1 MRRGLLWLAVLL
13 SAALPHA
20 AWAEALA
27 QEVTP
32 TEVVVE
38 TPVPAT
44 EVDEVL
50 PFKLS
55 LPTEEDAAAWQQPG
69 FRLQMGLGFGILR
82 GIDGTP
88 GDKNIPIFVRVG
100 ARLDHDWSLFGSFQ
114 FAVAGWRKDGDLSG
128 LRFAGTIDP
137 TWHVTDHLDL
147 AAGFGFG
154 GLVEGSTGRADPNA
168 AQRTALVASYTF
180 PSARTPMVT
189 CSGVGVAGL
198 LRATYMWVLGPLSAT
213 GFALETDG
221 QWTACVETVGRV
233 EPDTAQQI
241 VRRQW
246 WSNAGGS
253 LVWVI
258 SWR

>member
-1 MRRGLLWLAVLL
+1 MKLRLLILL
-13 SAALPHA
+13 TIALPRL
-20 AWAEALA
+20 ALA
-27 QEVTP
+27 APLPTEVTP
-32 TEVVVE
+32 TDVVVDPPVTPTE
-38 TPVPAT
+38 T
-44 EVDEVL
+44 DELL

-69 FRLQMGLGFGILR
+69 FRLQMGTGFGILS

-88 GDKNIPIFVRVG
+88 GSKNVPILVRIG

-114 FAVAGWRKDGDLSG
+114 FAVAGWRKNGDLSG

-137 TWHVTDHLDL
+137 TWHITDHLDV

-154 GLVEGSTGRADPNA
+154 GLVEGATGRSDPNA
-168 AQRTALVASYTF
+168 EQRASLVASYTF
-180 PSARTPMVT
+180 PSARTPMVA

-213 GFALETDG
+213 GFAAQADG
-221 QWTACVETVGRV
+221 QWTACVENVGRV
-233 EPDTAQQI
+233 EPDTAQSI

-253 LVWVI
+253 LTWLI

>member
-1 MRRGLLWLAVLL
+1 MKRRLLLLLMVAVPRLAT
-13 SAALPHA
+13 AAP
-20 AWAEALA
+20 LA
-27 QEVTP
+27 TEVTP
-32 TEVVVE
+32 TDVVFVPPVTPTE
-38 TPVPAT
+38 T
-44 EVDEVL
+44 DELL

-55 LPTEEDAAAWQQPG
+55 LPTEQDAAAWQQPG
-69 FRLQMGLGFGILR
+69 FRLQMGTGFGILS

-88 GDKNIPIFVRVG
+88 GSKNIPILVRIG
-100 ARLDHDWSLFGSFQ
+100 ARLDRDWSLFGSFQ
-114 FAVAGWRKDGDLSG
+114 FAVAGWRKNGDLSG

-137 TWHVTDHLDL
+137 TWHITDHLDV

-154 GLVEGSTGRADPNA
+154 GLVEGSTGRSDPNA
-168 AQRTALVASYTF
+168 EQRAALVASYTF
-180 PSARTPMVT
+180 ASARTPMVA

-213 GFALETDG
+213 GFAAQADG
-221 QWTACVETVGRV
+221 QWTACVENVGRV
-233 EPDTAQQI
+233 EPDTAQSI

-253 LVWVI
+253 LTWLI

>member
-1 MRRGLLWLAVLL
+1 MKWLLAFLVALAV
-13 SAALPHA
+13 PHV
-20 AWAEALA
+20 AWAQSLPVET
-27 QEVTP
+27 TP
-32 TEVVVE
+32 TVIAVD
-38 TPVPAT
+38 TPAAAT
-44 EVDEVL
+44 DADDGL

-55 LPTEEDAAAWQQPG
+55 LPTEADAAQWLQPG
-69 FRLQMGLGFGILR
+69 FRMQMGLGFGVLQ

-88 GDKNIPIFVRVG
+88 GSKNIPILVRIG
-100 ARLDHDWSLFGSFQ
+100 ARLDRDWSLFGSFQ
-114 FAVAGWRKDGDLSG
+114 FAVAGWRKNGDLSG

-137 TWHVTDHLDL
+137 TWHITDHLDL

-154 GLVEGSTGRADPNA
+154 GLVEGSTGRSDPNA
-168 AQRTALVASYTF
+168 EQRTSLVASYTF
-180 PSARTPMVT
+180 PSARTPVVA

-198 LRATYMWVLGPLSAT
+198 LRATYMWVLGPMSAT
-213 GFALETDG
+213 GFAAQADG

-233 EPDTAQQI
+233 EPDTAQSI

-253 LVWVI
+253 LTWVI

>member
-1 MRRGLLWLAVLL
+1 MMRALLLLLVLT
-13 SAALPHA
+13 LPQF
-20 AWAEALA
+20 ALA
-27 QEVTP
+27 APQVALSTEVTP
-32 TEVVVE
+32 TEIAVDM
-38 TPVPAT
+38 PAAVT
-44 EVDEVL
+44 DADELL

-69 FRLQMGLGFGILR
+69 FRLQMGTGFGILR

-88 GDKNIPIFVRVG
+88 GDKNIPILVRIG
-100 ARLDHDWSLFGSFQ
+100 ARLDRDWSLFGSFQ
-114 FAVAGWRKDGDLSG
+114 FAVAGWRKNGDLSG

-137 TWHVTDHLDL
+137 TWHITEHLDL

-154 GLVEGSTGRADPNA
+154 GLVEGSTGRSDPDA
-168 AQRTALVASYTF
+168 AQRAALVASYTF
-180 PSARTPMVT
+180 PSARTPMVA

-213 GFALETDG
+213 GFAVQTDG
-221 QWTACVETVGRV
+221 QWTACVENVGRV
-233 EPDTAQQI
+233 EPDTAQSI

-253 LVWVI
+253 LTWVI